1 MNVLAI
7 DPGPEFSAWVEYD
20 GESVLDF
27 GKWLNDG
34 VLAKLTTFP
43 RTSLY
48 LAVEMP
54 ACYGMPVGK
63 SIFDTCLMVGR
74 FVQAWGGAADYNL
87 VLRRGRWGPEPD
99 TTGASGAFPGVCTT
113 LCRHNGAKDKNIRRA
128 ILDRFPAS
136 GGGATP
142 QVGTKPKP
150 GPLYGV
156 SCDVWAALAV
166 AITWWEHKQQT
177 WLNREN
183 DNG

>member
-7 DPGPEFSAWVEYD
+7 DPGPKFSAWVEYD

-34 VLAKLTTFP
+34 VLAKLTTHP
-43 RTSLY
+43 RTSAH

-63 SIFDTCLMVGR
+63 SVFDTCLMAGR
-74 FVQAWGGAADYNL
+74 FVQAWASTATNYNL
-87 VLRRGRWGPEPD
+87 VLRKGRWGSEPEI
-99 TTGASGAFPGVCTT
+99 TGADGEFPGVCMT
-113 LCRHNGAKDKNIRRA
+113 LCRNNQAKDKNIRRA
-128 ILDRFPAS
+128 ILDRFPS
-136 GGGATP
+136 TGGGAVP
-142 QVGTKPKP
+142 QVGIKKQP

-166 AITWWEHKQQT
+166 AITWWEY
-177 WLNREN
+177 NA
-183 DNG
+183 